1 MQGINKLPYQHK
13 VIFMATQNPAIKAS
27 PRPVVRS
34 VAKHLQLDDTLVR
47 QGSQGMTT
55 LRFPFGDTGQERFLS
70 EILRYAILAPWMT
83 AALDKGLSG
92 ELA

>member
-34 VAKHLQLDDTLVR
+34 VAKHLPLDGTPTRDGT
-47 QGSQGMTT
+47 QGTT
-55 LRFPFGDTGQERFLS
+55 AFSVKSDIGQERFLS
-70 EILRYAILAPWMT
+70 EILRYAILVPWMV
-83 AALDKGLSG
+83 AALDRNLPG
-92 ELA
+92 ESA